1 MALKKYQKNQ
11 YMESLFDFK
20 NKNKEIEYANTKI
33 YLNNK
38 LKKFRNNY
46 FVNNSQKIVNLSY

>member
-1 MALKKYQKNQ
+1 
-11 YMESLFDFK
+11 MESLFDFK

-46 FVNNSQKIVNLSY
+46 FVNNIVNALDKIQKQNF

>member
-11 YMESLFDFK
+11 YIENLFDFK

-38 LKKFRNNY
+38 LK
-46 FVNNSQKIVNLSY
+46 NSEIIISSIILKKIVNLSY